1 MPFICPEC
9 QANSLAITQSIEL
22 PPDGR
27 SDEIALQIVK
37 CGGCGFR
44 GTAVYEESRRG
55 AEESWHHQG
64 YFAPQTGITRLSK
77 LIRQC
82 PSSKN
87 GRCQCASHQTLGQMN
102 EYGIW
107 YPPDWAASDKTFLMK
122 R

>member
-1 MPFICPEC
+1 M
-9 QANSLAITQSIEL
+9 AITQSIEL

-37 CGGCGFR
+37 CEACGLR

-55 AEESWHHQG
+55 AADSWHHQG
-64 YFAPQTGITRLSK
+64 YMTAQTSVNRLSK

-82 PSSKN
+82 PSPKDA
-87 GRCQCASHQTLGQMN
+87 RCQCASHQTLGQTN
-102 EYGIW
+102 ENNIW
-107 YPPDWAASDKTFLMK
+107 YLPDWAASDKTFLMK

>member
-1 MPFICPEC
+1 MSFVCPEC

-37 CGGCGFR
+37 CEACGFR

-55 AEESWHHQG
+55 AADSWHHQG
-64 YFAPQTGITRLSK
+64 YMTAQTSVNRLSK

-82 PSSKN
+82 PSPKDANERKQHLVSARL
-87 GRCQCASHQTLGQMN
+87 GRQ
-102 EYGIW
+102 
-107 YPPDWAASDKTFLMK
+107 
-122 R
+122 